1 MAQLITREELALV
14 LDETISPERF
24 VALYNQGLRIVSTGY
39 ADPESATGRAAEIVS
54 GVLFGVLARIVSN
67 PKGARQLVGGPAS
80 VTFGGSDVEIASIF
94 TLTDQERADLFDAAT
109 PGGVQGGGA
118 FTIRPGR
125 P

>member
-24 VALYNQGLRIVSTGY
+24 DALYRLGLRVVATGY

-54 GVLFGVLARIVSN
+54 GVLFGVLARILSN

-80 VTFGGSDVEIASIF
+80 VTFGGSDVEVAAIF
-94 TLTDQERADLFDAAT
+94 TLTDQERADLADAANT
-109 PGGVQGGGA
+109 TGLRPSGA

-125 P
+125 